1 MILRPGV
8 KLTNIVTVD
17 DVIERHS
24 KEKYSEILAKSREYE
39 MMDPYFR
46 VSKEC
51 MFIDNIIKYRLDWKL
66 HEAVDHVYFWN
77 NVRPLGRLVQLEMY
91 MSASICVGHCGT
103 LLTSPAP
110 NSQVSADVRA
120 RAHHRNRDGA
130 RSEAGAAPTG
140 QDPQGP
146 GAGKERYE
154 SDYESSDEGPRSR
167 PGHHV

>member
-1 MILRPGV
+1 MCHVSYVILTHLQDVTEVILRPGV

-17 DVIERHS
+17 DVIDRHS
-24 KEKYSEILAKSREYE
+24 REKYSEILAKSREYE

-91 MSASICVGHCGT
+91 EV
-103 LLTSPAP
+103 PA
-110 NSQVSADVRA
+110 
-120 RAHHRNRDGA
+120 
-130 RSEAGAAPTG
+130 
-140 QDPQGP
+140 
-146 GAGKERYE
+146 
-154 SDYESSDEGPRSR
+154 
-167 PGHHV
+167 